1 MKRIITVII
10 AVCYLCLSIGVVM
23 HVHYC
28 MGKMVGVS
36 LLEQNDDHYCSHC
49 GMDKKSSKNGCC
61 KDEHKV
67 IKAATDQ
74 ALLKSVVSKVRFCD
88 GALLIGSGA
97 FTYNK
102 IPVIFISSMVQTHVP
117 PLITPACPIYIR
129 IRNLRV

>member
-1 MKRIITVII
+1 
-10 AVCYLCLSIGVVM
+10 
-23 HVHYC
+23 

-36 LLEQNDDHYCSHC
+36 LLEQNDDHHCSHC
-49 GMDKKSSKNGCC
+49 GMDKKSSQNGCC

-74 ALLKSVVSKVRFCD
+74 ALLKNVIAKVRFCES
-88 GALLIGSGA
+88 ALLVRSNV

-102 IPVIFISSMVQTHVP
+102 IPVIYINRMAQTHAP
-117 PLITPACPIYIR
+117 PLITPTCPIYIR